1 MAVYDRSY
9 ARWDG
14 DKTRPVR
21 AAPVIA
27 AAGIRKGTAIIFRRK
42 LIAVGLTIAAFGPFV
57 AALLFMY
64 FRYYLL
70 VNIVDYPQFEEFV
83 TSDEVR
89 TMTTV
94 NPELLFFYLG
104 RMQWIFVF
112 LACLM
117 VGAGLISEDRR
128 ANALELYLS
137 RPVTVAQ
144 YVLGKFMTIAFFIGL
159 VTVVPAVLLVLAQVS
174 LSWSEPGEFGRLLE
188 LLPRTLAA
196 GAAYILVPS
205 LVVLGASS
213 LALKAR
219 NAAVGFVAFLLLLE
233 GPVSNILREVF
244 HNDHFWLLSFRH
256 NLGQVV
262 AALLG
267 YGEYA
272 LETVPVW
279 QSAAVL
285 AGWSGLC
292 LFLLLRRVRPV
303 EIVG

>member
-1 MAVYDRSY
+1 M
-9 ARWDG
+9 
-14 DKTRPVR
+14 
-21 AAPVIA
+21 
-27 AAGIRKGTAIIFRRK
+27 
-42 LIAVGLTIAAFGPFV
+42 
-57 AALLFMY
+57 
-64 FRYYLL
+64 
-70 VNIVDYPQFEEFV
+70 
-83 TSDEVR
+83 
-89 TMTTV
+89 
-94 NPELLFFYLG
+94 
-104 RMQWIFVF
+104 
-112 LACLM
+112 
-117 VGAGLISEDRR
+117 
-128 ANALELYLS
+128 
-137 RPVTVAQ
+137 
-144 YVLGKFMTIAFFIGL
+144 
-159 VTVVPAVLLVLAQVS
+159 
-174 LSWSEPGEFGRLLE
+174 
-188 LLPRTLAA
+188 
-196 GAAYILVPS
+196 PS

-285 AGWSGLC
+285 AGWCGLC

>member
-14 DKTRPVR
+14 DKQRPVR

-27 AAGIRKGTAIIFRRK
+27 AAGIRKGAAIIFRRK
-42 LIAVGLTIAAFGPFV
+42 LIAVLLVIAAFGPFV
-57 AALLFMY
+57 AGLLFMY
-64 FRYYLL
+64 LRYYLL
-70 VNIVDYPQFEEFV
+70 ANIAEYPQFQDFV
-83 TSDEVR
+83 TDSEVKAL
-89 TMTTV
+89 TTV
-94 NPELLFFYLG
+94 NPEMLFFYLG

-144 YVLGKFMTIAFFIGL
+144 YVCGKFLTIAFFIGL
-159 VTVVPAVLLVLAQVS
+159 VTLVPATLLVLAQLS
-174 LSWSEPGEFGRLLE
+174 ISWSEPGEIGRLIE

-233 GPVSNILREVF
+233 GPVSNILRAVF
-244 HNDHFWLLSFRH
+244 HDDHFWLLSFRH

-262 AALLG
+262 AWLLG
-267 YGEYA
+267 YADYA
-272 LETVPVW
+272 IASVPVW
-279 QSAAVL
+279 QSALVL
-285 AGWSGLC
+285 AGWCVLC
-292 LFLLLRRVRPV
+292 LVLLLRKVRPV